1 MGHDT
6 HRDRVRR
13 CSHPLVWAFPFMQRL
28 ADALRRATL
37 RTLAP
42 A

>member
-6 HRDRVRR
+6 HRERARR
-13 CSHPLVWAFPFMQRL
+13 CSHPLCWAFPFMQRL
-28 ADALRRATL
+28 AAALRVSSVHR
-37 RTLAP
+37 LAP